1 MSAAEAK
8 TLAGGWRSGC
18 KCTKFFVLLLGVF
31 WGLCS
36 YEPQQPEGH
45 KGPTD
50 MKPFKS
56 AFWRCRRNNSKTTTI
71 TEAPETANV
80 CSVQPLLPDEPK
92 LFSFLFLFNSFFLG
106 SQCFQRLLGLF
117 FISHQFTLWSET
129 QREQRIWCQNV
140 NRFKVSRGKSQEITH
155 LFRHSEQIFINFFR
169 NNCHFSKPK
178 GKRQFFLDVLRLVW
192 VTKNSLESRKGKAIC
207 FEFVEDLP

>member
-1 MSAAEAK
+1 MTGSTSLQSKVSVAEAK
-8 TLAGGWRSGC
+8 SLAGGWRSDC

-31 WGLCS
+31 WGLCRVSHKS
-36 YEPQQPEGH
+36 YEQQQPEGH
-45 KGPTD
+45 KRPTD

-71 TEAPETANV
+71 IEAPETANV

-92 LFSFLFLFNSFFLG
+92 LFSFLFLFNFFFLG
-106 SQCFQRLLGLF
+106 SQCFQRLLDPF

-129 QREQRIWCQNV
+129 LREQEIWCQNV
-140 NRFKVSRGKSQEITH
+140 NRFKVSRDKSQEITH

-169 NNCHFSKPK
+169 NNCHFSKAK
-178 GKRQFFLDVLRLVW
+178 GSFFFWMYWD
-192 VTKNSLESRKGKAIC
+192 SYG
-207 FEFVEDLP
+207 